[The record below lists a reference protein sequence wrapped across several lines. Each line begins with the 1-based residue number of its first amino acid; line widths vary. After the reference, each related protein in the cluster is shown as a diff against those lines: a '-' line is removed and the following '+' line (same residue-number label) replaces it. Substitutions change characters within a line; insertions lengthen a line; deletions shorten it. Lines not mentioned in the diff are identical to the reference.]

1 MTEIKHQHIVPA
13 CYLANWGINGNQGR
27 KSEIYFFDVNNH
39 QARVSSVNKLPT
51 ENYFYDIPEL
61 GEKKQLLE
69 NFFGVIEGE
78 YAALLQ
84 KLLKRIEDRQNINS
98 NKEPLLSTE
107 DKNELT
113 SQFAMQIVRTQA
125 FRSGYE
131 HVWTTLKESFPWA
144 NISDFTKGDIQ
155 AMHTDEIGS
164 FRMARFYA
172 NLLNDRNLVF
182 LINHSTSPLLT
193 SDNPGIFI
201 NHSANLSEPMSPV
214 SKDVTFYMP
223 LSPKVAVEFY
233 HKSILRFP
241 EICIPLDFSR
251 IVHGYNR
258 RLRGECVRFMFSNK
272 NDFSYLIGSEK

>member
-13 CYLANWGINGNQGR
+13 CYLANWGINGN
-27 KSEIYFFDVNNH
+27 
-39 QARVSSVNKLPT
+39 
-51 ENYFYDIPEL
+51 
-61 GEKKQLLE
+61 LE

-144 NISDFTKGDIQ
+144 NMDI
-155 AMHTDEIGS
+155 IGG
-164 FRMARFYA
+164 YGA
-172 NLLNDRNLVF
+172 N
-182 LINHSTSPLLT
+182 
-193 SDNPGIFI
+193 
-201 NHSANLSEPMSPV
+201 A
-214 SKDVTFYMP
+214 
-223 LSPKVAVEFY
+223 
-233 HKSILRFP
+233 
-241 EICIPLDFSR
+241 
-251 IVHGYNR
+251 
-258 RLRGECVRFMFSNK
+258 
-272 NDFSYLIGSEK
+272 